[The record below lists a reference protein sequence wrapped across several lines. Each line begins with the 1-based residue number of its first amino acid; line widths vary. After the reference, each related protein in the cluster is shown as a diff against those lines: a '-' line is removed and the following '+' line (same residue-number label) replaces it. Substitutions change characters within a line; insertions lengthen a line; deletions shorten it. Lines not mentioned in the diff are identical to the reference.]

1 MTNTYNKN
9 KNKNEQQQQHDNR
22 VKELKRINQ
31 ASDKQVRR
39 FWYSHLTTEAVGR
52 FKKEKRKKE
61 AYLHLKCRVINHQS
75 ELYVLS

>member
-31 ASDKQVRR
+31 ASDKQVR
-39 FWYSHLTTEAVGR
+39 
-52 FKKEKRKKE
+52 
-61 AYLHLKCRVINHQS
+61 
-75 ELYVLS
+75 

>member
-31 ASDKQVRR
+31 AADKQVR
-39 FWYSHLTTEAVGR
+39 
-52 FKKEKRKKE
+52 
-61 AYLHLKCRVINHQS
+61 
-75 ELYVLS
+75 